1 MKSGNLSEL
10 KYDDA
15 GLIPAVVQDFNT
27 GAVLMVAWMNRESLE
42 MTIQSGYTHFW
53 SRSRQQFW
61 KKGETS
67 GHLQKVRELHA
78 DCDGDTLLV
87 RVEQAGPA
95 CHTNSYSC
103 FFHCLQENG
112 EGGPEGSAILEAV
125 YRVILD
131 RANRRPEG
139 SYVASL
145 LEEGTEKVVAKV
157 LEEAGEV
164 AGAARDG
171 DGEGLVHEVA
181 DLWFH
186 TLVLLGSEQIPPARV
201 FEELA
206 ERYGGKKGVA
216 TSHGSEGKV

>member
-10 KYDDA
+10 KYDAA
-15 GLIPAVVQDFNT
+15 GLIPAVVQDFDT

-42 MTIQSGYTHFW
+42 MTLQSGYTHFW

-87 RVEQAGPA
+87 RVEQIGPA

-112 EGGPEGSAILEAV
+112 EGGPEGSAVLEAV

-131 RANRRPEG
+131 RAHRRPEG

-206 ERYGGKKGVA
+206 RRYGGKKPEQDPA
-216 TSHGSEGKV
+216 ALP

>member
-10 KYDDA
+10 KYDGA
-15 GLIPAVVQDFNT
+15 GLIPAVIQDFST

-42 MTIQSGYTHFW
+42 MTLQSGYTHFW

-87 RVEQAGPA
+87 RVEQTGPA

-112 EGGPEGSAILEAV
+112 EGGPEGSAVLEAV

-131 RANRRPEG
+131 RAHRRPEG

-206 ERYGGKKGVA
+206 RRYGGKKPEQDPA
-216 TSHGSEGKV
+216 ALP

>member
-10 KYDDA
+10 KYDGA
-15 GLIPAVVQDFNT
+15 GLIPAVIQDFST

-42 MTIQSGYTHFW
+42 MTLQSGYTHFW

-67 GHLQKVRELHA
+67 GHLQKVREIRA

-87 RVEQAGPA
+87 QVEQAGPA

-103 FFHCLQENG
+103 FFHSLQSSG
-112 EGGPEGSAILEAV
+112 EGGPEGAGILEAV
-125 YRVILD
+125 YRVVLD
-131 RANRRPEG
+131 RKHRRPEG

-145 LEEGTEKVVAKV
+145 LEGGGEKVIDKI
-157 LEEAGEV
+157 LEEAEEV
-164 AGAARDG
+164 AGATRDG

-186 TLVLLGSEQIPPARV
+186 TLVLLGSEGIPPERV
-201 FEELA
+201 FGELA
-206 ERYGGKKGVA
+206 RRYGGEKP
-216 TSHGSEGKV
+216 E

>member
-10 KYDDA
+10 KYDAA
-15 GLIPAVVQDFNT
+15 GLIPAVVQDFST

-42 MTIQSGYTHFW
+42 MTLQSGYTHFW

-67 GHLQKVRELHA
+67 GHLQKVREVHA

-103 FFHCLQENG
+103 FFNCLQDNG
-112 EGGPEGSAILEAV
+112 EGGPEGSAVLEAV
-125 YRVILD
+125 YRVIQD
-131 RANRRPEG
+131 RVHRRPEG

-206 ERYGGKKGVA
+206 KRYGGKKP
-216 TSHGSEGKV
+216 E